1 MMKERRTKAD
11 APHIHSMDKFVDGE
25 TVEVIDSSKIIG
37 AQYLLQYIIRW
48 KERKAEK
55 IK

>member
-1 MMKERRTKAD
+1 MKESRSKAD
-11 APHIHSMDKFVDGE
+11 APYIGDLDKFVDGKI
-25 TVEVIDSSKIIG
+25 VVVIDSSKIIG
-37 AQYLLQYIIRW
+37 AKYLLNFIIRW